1 MSTDDELFTPVE
13 VLGGFSA
20 KRARLLLFQIES
32 RTAYLKVQSQ
42 RVVSSYLTEEAAEQQ
57 DLTFFEALV
66 EGRESA
72 VRPTIRDL
80 ERYAPQWQS
89 LVPQN
94 VTLQAALVHLL
105 GQKYRFALR
114 DIPHI
119 RQALALDSEGVQRAF
134 ERQFQLPLSTISTRR
149 VGLPEWIGWRWNKL
163 SGWVEH
169 LPPFWTAYAL
179 TFTETVGAGI
189 LALPIVLAG
198 LGPLP
203 GIGILLAIG
212 FINML
217 TIAAMAEAVTRN
229 GAIRYQG
236 SYLGRLVRDYL
247 GRPGSWLLTIILV
260 IDGFLALFAYYFG
273 FSLTLATMTPVPAE
287 VWVGVLFLLGCFFVR
302 RNTL

>member
-1 MSTDDELFTPVE
+1 MSTDDELFTPDE

-57 DLTFFEALV
+57 DLAFFEALA

-105 GQKYRFALR
+105 GQKYRFAER

-134 ERQFQLPLSTISTRR
+134 ERQFQQPLSTISTRR
-149 VGLPEWIGWRWNKL
+149 VGLLEWLGWRWNKL
-163 SGWVEH
+163 SGWLEH

-179 TFTETVGAGI
+179 TFTETVGASI
-189 LALPIVLAG
+189 LALPIALAG
-198 LGPLP
+198 VGPLP
-203 GIGILLAIG
+203 GVVILLVMG
-212 FINML
+212 VINLL
-217 TIAAMAEAVTRN
+217 TIASMAEAVTRN
-229 GAIRYQG
+229 GSIRYQG
-236 SYLGRLVRDYL
+236 SYLGRLVRD
-247 GRPGSWLLTIILV
+247 
-260 IDGFLALFAYYFG
+260 
-273 FSLTLATMTPVPAE
+273 
-287 VWVGVLFLLGCFFVR
+287 
-302 RNTL
+302 